1 MHPYSIKNKQNNQN
15 DLHLLG
21 SKFKNLELFFKVLR
35 FGRGI
40 SLSMLAIPYREHK
53 KDFET

>member
-40 SLSMLAIPYREHK
+40 SLNMLAIPYREHK
-53 KDFET
+53 KDF